1 MEVEQIILK
10 NGVALGIR
18 IDMNVAPV
26 LMIKA
31 EKGFVMCGYLN
42 IEAAEKLGDV
52 AARVS
57 GVNTFEDVLNA
68 KLLQVTTKAK
78 DLGLEEGMVARDALE
93 RLF

>member
-1 MEVEQIILK
+1 MEVEQIGLK

-26 LMIKA
+26 LIIKA
-31 EKGFVMCGYLN
+31 TKGFVMCGYLN

-57 GVNTFEDVLNA
+57 GVNTFDDVLNA

-78 DLGLEEGMVARDALE
+78 ELGLEEGMIARDGLE
-93 RLF
+93 KLF